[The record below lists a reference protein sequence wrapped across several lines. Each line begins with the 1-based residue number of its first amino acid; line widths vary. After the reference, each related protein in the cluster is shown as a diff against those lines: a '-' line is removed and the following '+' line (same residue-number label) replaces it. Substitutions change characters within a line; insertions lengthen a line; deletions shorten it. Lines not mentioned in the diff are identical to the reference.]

1 MNRPNRRGIAA
12 TLLLTAAILFSCT
25 KVDNQFGDDFIPDD
39 EQMKVCLDTLRGID
53 TYLTESDSFPTSG
66 MVYGYMGSGWDPVFG
81 RTKASFCAQY
91 NMNYFTTGSEMFGI
105 APGDQLLLLADT
117 EQGIALPPKA
127 QAGQIFAAITAAMP
141 KRKDDKA

>member
-1 MNRPNRRGIAA
+1 M
-12 TLLLTAAILFSCT
+12 LLTAAILFSCT

-81 RTKASFCAQY
+81 RTKASFCAQ
-91 NMNYFTTGSEMFGI
+91 SI
-105 APGDQLLLLADT
+105 
-117 EQGIALPPKA
+117 
-127 QAGQIFAAITAAMP
+127 
-141 KRKDDKA
+141 

>member
-66 MVYGYMGSGWDPVFG
+66 MVGIRFSAG
-81 RTKASFCAQY
+81 RKPLFAPS
-91 NMNYFTTGSEMFGI
+91 TT
-105 APGDQLLLLADT
+105 
-117 EQGIALPPKA
+117 
-127 QAGQIFAAITAAMP
+127 
-141 KRKDDKA
+141 

>member
-53 TYLTESDSFPTSG
+53 TS
-66 MVYGYMGSGWDPVFG
+66 
-81 RTKASFCAQY
+81 
-91 NMNYFTTGSEMFGI
+91 
-105 APGDQLLLLADT
+105 
-117 EQGIALPPKA
+117 
-127 QAGQIFAAITAAMP
+127 
-141 KRKDDKA
+141 